1 MLITDQ
7 VLRLERGPGTLP
19 RALAH
24 D

>member
-19 RALAH
+19 RGLAH